1 LQSENPLIGTW
12 ELISFELRQ
21 EDGTIKYPWGSDIK
35 GQIMYGSDGY
45 MAGSFMKGDRPTFE
59 GDDVM
64 AGSSIEF
71 EEAMKSYIGYAGPYN
86 LQGRYVF
93 HQATISFFPNWTDTT
108 IKRAFDVEGNRL
120 TLTTPPL
127 IYGGISVI
135 AALVWKKLPSLK
147 I

>member
-1 LQSENPLIGTW
+1 
-12 ELISFELRQ
+12 
-21 EDGTIKYPWGSDIK
+21 
-35 GQIMYGSDGY
+35 
-45 MAGSFMKGDRPTFE
+45 
-59 GDDVM
+59 
-64 AGSSIEF
+64 
-71 EEAMKSYIGYAGPYN
+71 
-86 LQGRYVF
+86 VF

-135 AALVWKKLPSLK
+135 AALVWQKLPSLK